1 MSLVRRQKGVTPL
14 SPKTPS
20 SEPGTQPLLA
30 PSAAWRILC
39 RATGGGIGRST
50 FYRWLRTGKVYSI
63 RLGFRIFIPWP
74 ALDDVIKQCKA
85 GERL

>member
-1 MSLVRRQKGVTPL
+1 MPEKGTR
-14 SPKTPS
+14 SES
-20 SEPGTQPLLA
+20 SAYPMLA

-50 FYRWLRTGKVYSI
+50 FYRWVNSGKVYSI
-63 RLGFRIFIPWP
+63 RLGFHIFIPWP
-74 ALDDVIKQCKA
+74 ALEELIKQCKA